1 MKKKIILHEAKD
13 TDFFTVKEAAKELG
27 IDAQSMRDHLSKGNL
42 KTYKFKSLDLVEQDR
57 SRSMEGTTEV
67 N

>member
-13 TDFFTVKEAAKELG
+13 TEYFTVKEAAKELG

-42 KTYKFKSLDLVEQDR
+42 KTYKFKSLTLLSKAEVEAWKERQK
-57 SRSMEGTTEV
+57 
-67 N
+67 

>member
-13 TDFFTVKEAAKELG
+13 IDYFTVKESAKELG

-42 KTYKFKSLDLVEQDR
+42 KTYKFKSLTLLSKSEVEAWKERQK
-57 SRSMEGTTEV
+57 
-67 N
+67 